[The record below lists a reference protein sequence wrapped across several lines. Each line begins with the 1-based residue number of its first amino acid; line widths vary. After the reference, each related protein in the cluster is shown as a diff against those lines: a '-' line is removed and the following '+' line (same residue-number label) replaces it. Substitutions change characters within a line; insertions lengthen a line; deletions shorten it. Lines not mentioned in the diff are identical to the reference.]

1 MWSKKTK
8 KTIEK
13 FKPRNKPPGRS
24 FWFFFFWLTDFSS
37 HGKPH
42 FRATRRQV
50 VVVSIWCE
58 ISKSEK
64 LHAATGHKPEA
75 HGEAAV
81 PCPCPSLYF
90 FTAPV
95 LKFACWFTRPSYKY
109 ITRPDFFYFLK
120 NKKYKVEER
129 TGQEEEGDM
138 QTEKDD
144 RRPRFRATHMSHTH
158 HDDRNAP
165 SRGRAS
171 MSPTTT
177 SYDSDD
183 DR

>member
-1 MWSKKTK
+1 MSIEKKKKNKPPQKTTKEQISPYHSIIVRLVKQKTK
-8 KTIEK
+8 KQSKNLNRETNPNNGACCRMQRLAAYVR
-13 FKPRNKPPGRS
+13 FGS
-24 FWFFFFWLTDFSS
+24 FSWLTDFSS

-120 NKKYKVEER
+120 NK
-129 TGQEEEGDM
+129 
-138 QTEKDD
+138 
-144 RRPRFRATHMSHTH
+144 
-158 HDDRNAP
+158 
-165 SRGRAS
+165 
-171 MSPTTT
+171 
-177 SYDSDD
+177 
-183 DR
+183 